1 MGCSIPSSYK
11 KLRLSQSTSKLENIS
26 QVQVHPSLFI
36 SKNPNKFSQIY
47 RPGQSL
53 GKSSSKEVRLCYN
66 RDSNKKSVVKVIK
79 KQENDA
85 LNEVKILKQL
95 DHPGIVR
102 LFEYFEDERR
112 VYMVTEHCSGGELFT
127 EILSGKV
134 LHEISIAKIMQQ
146 VFSALAYIH
155 ERKIVHRNLSPE
167 HIILEDDK
175 SLLNIKIINF
185 NKAIQI
191 QNDCIVGMAG
201 TYYFSAPEMQHSSYS
216 SKCDLWSVGI
226 ILCLLLSGDPP
237 YSLVNSKTFH
247 YYGVEERFGFSE
259 ENWNKTSEEAK
270 DLLGKLLCE
279 ESLRITAKECLNHP
293 WILQKVHHPLCND
306 NLKLNVLNKL
316 KTFHAFHKLR
326 EAVYS
331 FIISQL
337 VTVNETIILREVF
350 RGIDK
355 NGDGK
360 ISIDE
365 LAEQYSEIMGDKE
378 AWAEA
383 TRIMKEVDSDA
394 SGFIDYTEFL
404 KVSLDSKK
412 VLSSERLKQAF
423 RMFDKDDSGT
433 INAEELKEVL
443 QGEMQSDDA
452 LWKEVILKVDQNQDG
467 EIDLQ
472 EFQDII
478 LSNCLKL

>member
-1 MGCSIPSSYK
+1 MGCSITSTYK
-11 KLRLSQSTSKLENIS
+11 KLKLSESSSKLENLS
-26 QVQVHPSLFI
+26 QIQVHPSLFI

-47 RPGQSL
+47 RLGLSL
-53 GKSSSKEVRLCYN
+53 GKGSSKEVRVCFN
-66 RDSNKKSVVKVIK
+66 RDTNKKSAVKVIK
-79 KQENDA
+79 KQENDS
-85 LNEVKILKQL
+85 LNEVKILKQV

-102 LFEYFEDERR
+102 LYEYFEDEKR
-112 VYMVTEHCSGGELFT
+112 VYMVTEYCAGGELFS

-134 LHEISIAKIMQQ
+134 LNEISIAKIMQQ
-146 VFSALAYIH
+146 IFSALAYVH
-155 ERKIVHRNLSPE
+155 ERKIVHRNLTPE
-167 HIILEDDK
+167 HIILEEDK
-175 SLLNIKIINF
+175 NLLNIKIINF
-185 NKAIQI
+185 SRAIQV

-201 TYYFSAPEMQHSSYS
+201 SYYFSAPEMQNSSYS

-237 YSLVNSKTFH
+237 YSLINSKTFH
-247 YYGVEERFGFSE
+247 YFGYSEKFGFSE
-259 ENWNKTSEEAK
+259 ENWSKTSDEAK
-270 DLLGKLLCE
+270 DLLSKLLCS
-279 ESLRITAKECLNHP
+279 ESTRLTAKECLSHP
-293 WILQKVHHPLCND
+293 WILQKLHRPLCAD

-337 VTVNETIILREVF
+337 VTVNETRVLREVF

-360 ISIDE
+360 ISVDE
-365 LAEQYSEIMGDKE
+365 LAEQYSELMGDKE

-404 KVSLDSKK
+404 KVSLDAKK
-412 VLSSERLKQAF
+412 VLSNERLKQAF

-433 INAEELKEVL
+433 INAEELREVL
-443 QGEMQSDDA
+443 QGEMQSDDG
-452 LWKEVILKVDQNQDG
+452 LWKEIILKVDQNRDG